1 MSDRLLCWKES
12 ILASYPFLDLLHE
25 IILLISRM
33 WLWDQE
39 KARET
44 VEDAENTAIPQS
56 EIKITEITQ
65 ENMII
70 WPMMQDHGDVALVSV
85 RLN

>member
-1 MSDRLLCWKES
+1 
-12 ILASYPFLDLLHE
+12 
-25 IILLISRM
+25 M

-44 VEDAENTAIPQS
+44 VKDAENTAIPQS

-65 ENMII
+65 EKFVLYRNI
-70 WPMMQDHGDVALVSV
+70 V
-85 RLN
+85 

>member
-25 IILLISRM
+25 RILLISRM

-44 VEDAENTAIPQS
+44 VKDAENTAIPQS

-65 ENMII
+65 EKFVLYRNI
-70 WPMMQDHGDVALVSV
+70 V
-85 RLN
+85 

>member
-1 MSDRLLCWKES
+1 
-12 ILASYPFLDLLHE
+12 
-25 IILLISRM
+25 M

-65 ENMII
+65 EKFVLYRNI
-70 WPMMQDHGDVALVSV
+70 V
-85 RLN
+85 